1 MTASS
6 AFSKID
12 MDKVTYDSNGK
23 ILHVNLNAK
32 GQKQK
37 NKKMKDNNF
46 VTV

>member
-12 MDKVTYDSNGK
+12 MDNVTYDSNGK
-23 ILHVNLNAK
+23 ILHVNLNVK

-37 NKKMKDNNF
+37 KKMKDNNF
-46 VTV
+46 ETV